1 MLLTCLAGLLCD
13 GSLYSPAVSKSASL
27 ESLCIS
33 RKVLDSCI
41 SDAVGKSLELG
52 ILRYEVCLASKADEE
67 DFLEEYSKEL
77 QILIP
82 WDYKKQGCKVYGGA
96 WLQEELIQEVDR
108 HFYEKGK
115 NGMREFCVGVNR
127 SFQTLKNVILEN
139 VKTAENMLIAY
150 EHVQRGIT
158 PRAKLIGYAH
168 GYKGERDYE
177 RDRKKYK
184 PM

>member
-1 MLLTCLAGLLCD
+1 MEMQKKDYRKYYEDVKKDFEELKTEFP
-13 GSLYSPAVSKSASL
+13 YSRMYMPPTVEPKQIRLRVVAVHRD
-27 ESLCIS
+27 I
-33 RKVLDSCI
+33 I
-41 SDAVGKSLELG
+41 
-52 ILRYEVCLASKADEE
+52 LASRADEE

-168 GYKGERDYE
+168 GDKGERDYE